1 MDHLYV
7 GLILLFGSALWGLIA
22 GLDKLGGKS

>member
-1 MDHLYV
+1 MDWLYLL
-7 GLILLFGSALWGLIA
+7 LILAFFGLSVLFVR

>member
-1 MDHLYV
+1 MDLIYI

-22 GLDKLGGKS
+22 GLEKLGGKV

>member
-1 MDHLYV
+1 MDLLYV
-7 GLILLFGSALWGLIA
+7 GLILLFGGTVWGLII